1 MPRILLKLCLWIVI
15 GLNTATAAE
24 TTLKVTVFP
33 GVQNLAIFAA
43 QEKGFF
49 ATRGLKVDLAFT
61 PNSIQLRAGLA
72 KGTFDIAHTAV
83 DNAVAMVELDKAD
96 VAVLMGGDSSLN
108 GLYVQPGIAAIA
120 ELRGK
125 TVAVDAPNTA
135 YALQLYKMLQMHGLQ
150 RNDYSVKVVGG
161 VQLRL
166 EAMRN
171 DKSVAA
177 TMLNLPYS
185 LLADREG
192 MRNLGMAVTALG
204 AYQGT
209 AAFALRAWANA
220 NQDLLVRYLQGYIE
234 GLRWAKNKA
243 NKTEAVALL
252 VKRLKMAPEVAAQ
265 SYDILADPN
274 GGFTT
279 DARLDREGF
288 ENVLKLRAEIEGQW
302 GGKPP
307 PADRYLEQSYYTR
320 ALSGL

>member
-1 MPRILLKLCLWIVI
+1 MLRTLLKLCLVI
-15 GLNTATAAE
+15 ATGLHCALAAE

-49 ATRGLKVDLAFT
+49 AARGLNVDLAFT
-61 PNSIQLRAGLA
+61 PNSIELRAGLA
-72 KGTFDIAHTAV
+72 KGTFDLAHTAV

-108 GLYVQPGIAAIA
+108 GLYVQSGITAIA

-209 AAFALRAWANA
+209 GAFALRAWANA
-220 NQDLLVRYLQGYIE
+220 NQDTLVRYLQGYIE

-252 VKRLKMAPEVAAQ
+252 VKRLKMMPEIAAQ
-265 SYDILADPN
+265 SYDILADPA
-274 GGFTT
+274 GGFATI
-279 DARLDREGF
+279 L
-288 ENVLKLRAEIEGQW
+288 
-302 GGKPP
+302 
-307 PADRYLEQSYYTR
+307 TR
-320 ALSGL
+320 PRTCSRSFA